1 MERKHFVGFPKLE
14 GWLPSS
20 RSIGGD
26 VSWRVV
32 WVFAFIALAPLFAAR
47 AQPTPCRRPAPGYRS
62 IVFSNKAFADSALSL
77 RDANLIRQLQA
88 SHFSRRSAGLAR
100 LLTDTRQSPAWK
112 GVDLALEMLALGVS
126 APLHVSLDSLES
138 RPSSNRIHFTVSCE
152 TEKGLVPLG
161 TYYLLRSSDS
171 SAAPSQQAVAAF
183 DLLVDSSRQIVLN
196 QHRLFLVPGAVFNR
210 DSALADLR
218 FADNLRQTFSRP
230 ALPPM
235 DLVLLAAGD
244 TTLSALGIDRWAE
257 PISEFTM
264 SIGPLV
270 VSRSRA
276 HGGLSR
282 HELVHAALL
291 DVPQH
296 WLLREGIPTYVAGA
310 RELSFS
316 ALFCKHATSLR
327 SWIEQELFGV
337 LSGEVTRDASDI
349 EMALVGATLARLVL
363 DLPTSTWTLTNRAE
377 HAMLS
382 KSWRSSIQELAS
394 KCA

>member
-1 MERKHFVGFPKLE
+1 
-14 GWLPSS
+14 
-20 RSIGGD
+20 

-32 WVFAFIALAPLFAAR
+32 WALAFVALAPLLSAH

-62 IVFSNKAFADSALSL
+62 IVFSNKAFANSSLAL
-77 RDANLIRQLQA
+77 RDANLIRQLRA
-88 SHFSRRSAGLAR
+88 SHFARRSQGLAR
-100 LLTDTRQSPAWK
+100 LVTGTRQSPTWK

-138 RPSSNRIHFTVSCE
+138 RPLSNRIHLTVSCE

-161 TYYLLRSSDS
+161 SYFLLRSSDS

-183 DLLVDSSRQIVLN
+183 DVLVDSSRNIVLN
-196 QHRLFLVPGAVFNR
+196 QHGVYLVPGAVFNR
-210 DSALADLR
+210 DSAIADLR
-218 FADNLRQTFSRP
+218 FADSLRQSFSRP
-230 ALPPM
+230 AMPPM
-235 DLVLLAAGD
+235 DIVLLAAGD
-244 TTLSALGIDRWAE
+244 TTLLALGIDRWAE

-282 HELVHAALL
+282 HELAHAALL

-316 ALFCKHATSLR
+316 ALFCRHATSLR
-327 SWIEQELFGV
+327 SWTEQELIGV

-349 EMALVGATLARLVL
+349 EMALVGATLARRVL
-363 DLPTSTWTLTNRAE
+363 DFPTSTWTLTNRADY
-377 HAMLS
+377 AALS
-382 KSWRSSIQELAS
+382 ASWRTSIQELAS